1 MDVLVCLAIHGIW
14 MPAILAG
21 MTLLSL
27 SWRTCAVIP
36 NSPGEIKMRR
46 LQIKHVTTYQFA
58 EAVTLLPHK
67 LLLRPR
73 EGHDIRIESAELII
87 FPAHEL
93 QWQRDVYDNAV
104 AQATFTELGSQLSI
118 DSRVLIQHYDS
129 QPLNFLVADYAVLF
143 PFQYDAV
150 ELADLAPYMLAI
162 FVQDRQPLNS
172 WMHQFWHSGQVVETY
187 LLLEWINKAIA
198 TGFIYQHR
206 EEPGVQ
212 SPATT
217 LTKRT
222 GSCRDFATLF
232 IEACRSLG
240 LAARFVSGYLYS
252 PTLPWGQGATHAW
265 SEVYL
270 PGAGWKGFDSTTG
283 EVVGNDHITI
293 AVSRHPELVP
303 PVSGSFQAVNTQS
316 PVMSVLV
323 EVTEILV

>member
-1 MDVLVCLAIHGIW
+1 
-14 MPAILAG
+14 
-21 MTLLSL
+21 
-27 SWRTCAVIP
+27 
-36 NSPGEIKMRR
+36 MRR
-46 LQIKHVTTYQFA
+46 LQIKHVTTYQYS
-58 EAVTLLPHK
+58 ESVTLLPHK

-87 FPAHEL
+87 SPAYQL

-104 AQATFTELGSQLSI
+104 AQATFTKSGSQLSI
-118 DSRVLIQHYDS
+118 ESRVLIQHYDD
-129 QPLNFLVADYAVLF
+129 QPLDFLVADYAVLF
-143 PFQYDAV
+143 PFQYDAA
-150 ELADLAPYMLAI
+150 ERADLGPYLSAI
-162 FVQDRQPLNS
+162 FEQDRLLLIS
-172 WMHQFWHSGQVVETY
+172 WMQQFWQYGQVVETY

-198 TGFIYQHR
+198 TGFTYQQR

-217 LTKRT
+217 LNCRA

-252 PTLPWGQGATHAW
+252 STLPQGQGATHAW

-283 EVVGNDHITI
+283 QVVGNDHITV
-293 AVSRHPELVP
+293 AVSRHPESVP
-303 PVSGSFQAVNTQS
+303 PVSGSFQAATSQS
-316 PVMSVLV
+316 PVMYVVV
-323 EVTEILV
+323 EVAEI